1 MIRPSAVIARV
12 PVRPLGLPS
21 VAEPLERLWHA
32 IGGHKKIAAGLILL
46 LPIVILSFA
55 APALPLP
62 DYLETSPIEAMQ
74 GPSLDHPF
82 GTDKLGRD
90 VLSRTLAGA
99 RISLSVGFAVA
110 VIAVGLGVVI
120 GTASVFFGR
129 VADTGI
135 MTVVD
140 ILLSFPGLLLA
151 IALVA
156 VFGPGIPQ
164 VIAAIVISDLPRA
177 VRLQRSLAL
186 ELKGRSFIDAA
197 RMVSAPTWWLLVR
210 HVIPNTI
217 APMLVVAGIYA
228 ANAIVVEASLSF
240 LGLGIVPPQP
250 SWGNL
255 MREGQRYLLD
265 GPWISTFPGL
275 LLLLV
280 AISLHWI
287 SDGVRSS
294 LDPSLR
300 TR

>member
-1 MIRPSAVIARV
+1 
-12 PVRPLGLPS
+12 
-21 VAEPLERLWHA
+21 
-32 IGGHKKIAAGLILL
+32 
-46 LPIVILSFA
+46 
-55 APALPLP
+55 
-62 DYLETSPIEAMQ
+62 MQ

-110 VIAVGLGVVI
+110 VIAVSLGVVI

-186 ELKGRSFIDAA
+186 ELKSRSFIDAA

-280 AISLHWI
+280 AIALHLI